1 MHVYL
6 RWYENGQPKGYPQR
20 LESENAAQSAVL
32 ASYPKAT
39 FGPRTKT
46 LHQPNFDLS
55 GIDEVLYAYS
65 DLKALVSNLSP
76 RYCFRLLSQPSVYSM
91 RQLERINFRSW
102 IDFKNDF

>member
-46 LHQPNFDLS
+46 LHQPNIDLAE
-55 GIDEVLYAYS
+55 IEEVLYAYS
-65 DLKALVSNLSP
+65 GPQGPGVQPVAQILFPTP
-76 RYCFRLLSQPSVYSM
+76 RLATCPR
-91 RQLERINFRSW
+91 
-102 IDFKNDF
+102 